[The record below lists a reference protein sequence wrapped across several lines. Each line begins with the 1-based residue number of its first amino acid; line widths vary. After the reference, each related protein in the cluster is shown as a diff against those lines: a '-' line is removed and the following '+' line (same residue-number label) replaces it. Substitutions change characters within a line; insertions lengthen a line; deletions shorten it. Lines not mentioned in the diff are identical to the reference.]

1 MSILT
6 VVQSKASN
14 DFKAAT
20 SYKSATFA
28 SACTIGNSVVM
39 IITALT
45 AELPFVV
52 EPEAWNGTAAVSM
65 GVPVASDTSTAG
77 MTRYLYKLDNI
88 VSAITSIRYK
98 VNASSGSTQ
107 QASTIYEIGNT
118 GGLALTLRVDQK
130 TTKTFA
136 NSFSESFTTVSANEL
151 LLMNLRMSS
160 ANPATAA
167 TAPLY
172 VVTHVNGN
180 IDDLYQADMG
190 ASGGKTVSWTTPTLA
205 PSMNVWIATFSNTST
220 TPTVSTVTGTTV
232 TEGTALRFTGTLSGA
247 TVATSDYAVSF
258 GGTAVAGTDYDSNL
272 ANATFSTGAS
282 YVNGIGIRLLTGY
295 SGFTCDV
302 PTVDD
307 ALDQADRTLI
317 LTVGGVASTG
327 GIILDNDPAP
337 TVTFSDGVES
347 FGVVT
352 CVATLGAVSGK
363 DVSFQVD
370 TTNGTKTAGT
380 HYTAIVAQTVTIPAG
395 SLTAAITVNT
405 L

>member
-6 VVQSKASN
+6 VVQSKSSN

-28 SACTIGNSVVM
+28 APCTVGNSVM
-39 IITALT
+39 ICITALA

-52 EPEAWNGTAAVSM
+52 EPEAWNGTAAVSI
-65 GVPVASDTSTAG
+65 GVPVASDTSIAG
-77 MTRYLYKLDNI
+77 MTRYWYKLDNI
-88 VSAITSIRYK
+88 TSAITSIRYK

-118 GGLALTLRVDQK
+118 GGAALTLRVDQK
-130 TTKTFA
+130 TSKTFA
-136 NSFSESFTTVSANEL
+136 SSFSENFTTVSANEL
-151 LLMNLRMSS
+151 LLVNLRTSLS
-160 ANPATAA
+160 NPTTAA
-167 TAPLY
+167 TAPVY
-172 VVTHVNGN
+172 VVTHGNGN
-180 IDDLYQADMG
+180 VDDLYQADMG
-190 ASGGKTVSWTTPTLA
+190 ASGEKSVAWTTTTA
-205 PSMNVWIATFSNTST
+205 PSMNVWITTFSNTGT
-220 TPTVSTVTGTTV
+220 TPTVSTVTGNTV
-232 TEGTALRFTGTLSGA
+232 TEGTVLRFTGTLSGA

-302 PTVDD
+302 PTVDN

-327 GIILDNDPAP
+327 GIILDNDAP
-337 TVTFSDGVES
+337 PVVTFSDGVES

-363 DVSFQVD
+363 DVTFDVS
-370 TTNGTKTAGT
+370 TANGSKTAGT